1 MKSFLSKSEPKFI
14 MSFGQMPLANKFLEA
29 KNFKDEKF
37 YDMSVGFDENLSLFQ
52 LIDSPDP
59 GEMFDRNYAFFS
71 GTSKYMVSHFE
82 TFSNEIKDRLKN
94 ISKIKKVIEI
104 GCNDGI
110 MLQNFIDKD
119 KYDHLGIEPSKNV
132 YEVAKKK
139 KLNVINDFFT
149 NELSLNLKEYIKKTD
164 VIYAANV
171 ICHIPNLNN
180 LFKGI
185 EELLNKKGV
194 FIFEEPYLGDVIRLT
209 SYDQIYDEHVYLFS
223 LLSVDKISKLFDL
236 ELIDA
241 YPQKTH
247 GGSMRYVIARKGEYS
262 ISDNLK
268 KLMLKELD
276 QGLDKIET
284 YLNFKDN
291 CERSKKRLIKI
302 LNSYVDQ
309 GKKVSGYA
317 ATSKSTTILN
327 YCKIG
332 KDLIDCIYDTT
343 PLKINKFSPGMH
355 IPIKHHKDFALE
367 KPDVSLLFGWNHKKE
382 IFDKE
387 YNYTK
392 NGGTWIS
399 HISDLI

>member
-139 KLNVINDFFT
+139 N
-149 NELSLNLKEYIKKTD
+149 
-164 VIYAANV
+164 
-171 ICHIPNLNN
+171 
-180 LFKGI
+180 
-185 EELLNKKGV
+185 
-194 FIFEEPYLGDVIRLT
+194 
-209 SYDQIYDEHVYLFS
+209 
-223 LLSVDKISKLFDL
+223 
-236 ELIDA
+236 
-241 YPQKTH
+241 
-247 GGSMRYVIARKGEYS
+247 
-262 ISDNLK
+262 
-268 KLMLKELD
+268 
-276 QGLDKIET
+276 
-284 YLNFKDN
+284 
-291 CERSKKRLIKI
+291 
-302 LNSYVDQ
+302 
-309 GKKVSGYA
+309 
-317 ATSKSTTILN
+317 
-327 YCKIG
+327 
-332 KDLIDCIYDTT
+332 
-343 PLKINKFSPGMH
+343 
-355 IPIKHHKDFALE
+355 
-367 KPDVSLLFGWNHKKE
+367 
-382 IFDKE
+382 
-387 YNYTK
+387 
-392 NGGTWIS
+392 
-399 HISDLI
+399 